1 MEIRK
6 TTYDD
11 LDTVMKIYA
20 DGREIMIEGNNFHQW
35 PEGYPFRFI
44 IEEDIAEGFS
54 YVCVDGSE
62 ILAVFHL
69 SPGPEKSYEKIDGA
83 WLDDEP
89 YGVIHRIAR
98 LKSDKAKGVGAFCLK
113 WCYDLMRNIRIDT
126 HADNV
131 PMRKL
136 LGKQGYKYCGIV
148 RIETGAERLAYQKTK
163 L

>member
-1 MEIRK
+1 MHIRK
-6 TTYDD
+6 TTFDD
-11 LDTVMKIYA
+11 LDMVMKIYA
-20 DGREIMIEGNNFHQW
+20 EGREIMIKGNNFHQW
-35 PEGYPFRFI
+35 PEGYPFRDI
-44 IEEDIAEGFS
+44 IEEDIAAGFS
-54 YVCVDGSE
+54 YVCVDSGE

-69 SPGPEKSYEKIDGA
+69 SPGPEISYEKIDGA

-89 YGVIHRIAR
+89 YGVVHRIAR
-98 LKSDKAKGVGAFCLK
+98 LKSDKAKGVGAFCLE

-126 HADNV
+126 HVDNV

-148 RIETGAERLAYQKTK
+148 RIETGAERLAYQKTE